1 MEARLGEVFMNKKG
15 LLILVMAV
23 LWFWGINRK
32 PLSVRAA
39 TDWGEQFI
47 TNVELRNSKDQ
58 ADRKSVV

>member
-32 PLSVRAA
+32 PLSVR
-39 TDWGEQFI
+39 
-47 TNVELRNSKDQ
+47 ELRTEG
-58 ADRKSVV
+58 